1 MFSKTLWTVAASS
14 LTSTYENYKELEEL
28 WDWCLDEHK
37 DREAKTPIHGVQSQ
51 MQTSWIFFWIGTCYF
66 LLRQSDNAAPEFNED
81 IVSYYRKIYYEASDC
96 ITNAITDRFDQQD
109 FKTYIKLEKLLIKAV
124 KGNDFHAEY
133 DDILSIDRKDFDDNR
148 SQVQLET
155 LSEYCKEL
163 DIISVRTIVKA
174 LKNFKVR
181 SHLTE
186 IIKPSKLI
194 LMMPTTNSTPERSFS
209 LLKLVKTYLR
219 LTMK

>member
-1 MFSKTLWTVAASS
+1 M
-14 LTSTYENYKELEEL
+14 
-28 WDWCLDEHK
+28 
-37 DREAKTPIHGVQSQ
+37 
-51 MQTSWIFFWIGTCYF
+51 
-66 LLRQSDNAAPEFNED
+66 
-81 IVSYYRKIYYEASDC
+81 
-96 ITNAITDRFDQQD
+96 
-109 FKTYIKLEKLLIKAV
+109 

-133 DDILSIDRKDFDDNR
+133 GILSIDRKDFDDNR

-155 LSEYCKEL
+155 LSEYYKEL

-181 SHLTE
+181 SQLTE